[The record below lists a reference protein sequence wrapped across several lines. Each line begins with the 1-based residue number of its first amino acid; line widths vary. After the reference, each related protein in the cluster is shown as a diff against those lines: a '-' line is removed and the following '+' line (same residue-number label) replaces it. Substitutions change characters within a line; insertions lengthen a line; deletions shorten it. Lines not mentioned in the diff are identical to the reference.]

1 MPPERSAPRLAYAL
15 FAMML
20 GTAGLPIYIH
30 APKFFVDQYGVSLG
44 ALGASLFVLRL
55 LDFVQDPLLGSLAEK
70 TSAARARPVWAA
82 ITIMALGMVGLFAI
96 TPPIAPVLWF
106 SLTLLCVFSGFSFLT
121 IRLYAQGVTSFGA
134 DRQLD
139 LARWRETGSLL
150 GVCCAAM
157 APTLLLVVTGRPYAA
172 FAIGFAGLAVIAGFV
187 MSKHWS
193 RSAQEVR
200 GGGGFSTALAD
211 PVVRQLLILAVLN
224 TAPVAVSSTLFL
236 FFVESRLQVP
246 QMAGPLLILFFI
258 SAAIS
263 APIWT
268 FLAGR
273 FGPRPV
279 LLVAMIAAIVS
290 FFYAFFLQSGQVTAF
305 MLICIASGATLG
317 ADLSILPAVFAKRL
331 AVTKAQAAVGFGFWN
346 FASKISLA
354 LAAVVVLPALERFGY
369 QPGLDNSQNGLLALS
384 VGYAAVPCILKL
396 FAIWVLL
403 RLQLGDDTA

>member
-1 MPPERSAPRLAYAL
+1 MQPQQPNARLPYAI
-15 FAMML
+15 FAIML
-20 GTAGLPIYIH
+20 GAAGLPIYIH

-44 ALGASLFVLRL
+44 ALGAALFVLRL
-55 LDFVQDPLLGSLAEK
+55 LDFVQDPLLGTLAEK

-82 ITIMALGMVGLFAI
+82 IAVMALGMVGLFAI

-134 DRQLD
+134 ERQLA

-157 APTLLLVVTGRPYAA
+157 APSLLFAMTDRPFAA
-172 FAIGFAGLAVIAGFV
+172 FAVGFAGLAIIAGFV

-193 RSAQEVR
+193 PTAQEIR
-200 GGGGFSTALAD
+200 SGGGFSTALAD

-236 FFVESRLQVP
+236 FFVESRLQAP
-246 QMAGPLLILFFI
+246 DMAGLLLILFFI

-263 APIWT
+263 APLWT

-290 FFYAFFLQSGQVTAF
+290 FFYAFFLQSGQVNAF
-305 MLICIASGATLG
+305 MLICIASGVTLG

-346 FASKISLA
+346 FASKLSLA
-354 LAAVVVLPALERFGY
+354 LAAIIVLPALERFGY
-369 QPGLDNSQNGLLALS
+369 QPGMTNTQSGLLALS
-384 VGYAAVPCILKL
+384 MGYAAVPCILKL
-396 FAIWVLL
+396 GAIWVLL
-403 RLQLGDDTA
+403 RLQLGDET

>member
-1 MPPERSAPRLAYAL
+1 MQPQQPNARLPYAI
-15 FAMML
+15 FAIML
-20 GTAGLPIYIH
+20 GAAGLPIYIH

-44 ALGASLFVLRL
+44 ALGAALFVLRL
-55 LDFVQDPLLGSLAEK
+55 LDFVQDPLLGTLAEK
-70 TSAARARPVWAA
+70 TSVARARPVWAA
-82 ITIMALGMVGLFAI
+82 IAVMALGMVGLFAI

-134 DRQLD
+134 ERQLA

-157 APTLLLVVTGRPYAA
+157 APSLLFAMTDRPFAA
-172 FAIGFAGLAVIAGFV
+172 FAVGFAGLAIIAGFV

-193 RSAQEVR
+193 PTAQEIR
-200 GGGGFSTALAD
+200 SGGGFSTALAD

-236 FFVESRLQVP
+236 FFVESRLQAP
-246 QMAGPLLILFFI
+246 DMAGLLLILFFI

-263 APIWT
+263 APLWT

-290 FFYAFFLQSGQVTAF
+290 FFYAFFLQSGQVNAF

-346 FASKISLA
+346 FASKLSLA
-354 LAAVVVLPALERFGY
+354 LAAIIVLPALERFGY
-369 QPGLDNSQNGLLALS
+369 QPGMTNTQSGLLALS
-384 VGYAAVPCILKL
+384 MGYAAVPCILKL
-396 FAIWVLL
+396 GAIWVLL
-403 RLQLGDDTA
+403 RLQLGDET